1 METDEKKAKCP
12 GSPRFLAW
20 LAKHN
25 RGQSNL
31 DDANRV
37 MGWASRP
44 DARHGDDCGCSDG
57 EGEEQRGLW

>member
-1 METDEKKAKCP
+1 MEMDEKKAKCP

-25 RGQSNL
+25 RSQSNL

-37 MGWASRP
+37 MGWSSGP
-44 DARHGDDCGCSDG
+44 DARHGVDCGCTDG
-57 EGEEQRGLW
+57 KGEEQRGLW